1 MLIPKVDVVGEE
13 CSKSNPSAYDMLTGE
28 SKSMRELKSIICR
41 ISQVTS
47 NVLITGETGT
57 GKELVAE
64 LIHQQSNRSN
74 HSLVCLNCAAIPES
88 LLESELFGHK
98 KGSFTG
104 ATSHRDGLFKQAHKG
119 SLLLDEIGDMS
130 IQGQAKI
137 LRALESKQIYPVGG
151 SYPVKVDVRIIAA
164 TNQEL
169 EKRVKDNQF
178 RADLFYR
185 LNVARV
191 QLPPLRE
198 RRGDIALLSEH
209 FVHLFNKRFDMRVE
223 GVSNSALEL
232 LNQYH
237 WPGNVRQLKNIL
249 EASFINQP
257 GPMIRVEDFPVWFCQ
272 LVLPA
277 HHNVSSLAE
286 EKHRLKEAM
295 HMCEGNKSKA
305 AKLLNCSRMTLYR
318 KLHKHK
324 ICYNQL

>member
-1 MLIPKVDVVGEE
+1 MLIPKVVMGERY
-13 CSKSNPSAYDMLTGE
+13 SKSKLSAYDLLIGE
-28 SKSMRELKSIICR
+28 SKSMRELKTAVYR
-41 ISQVTS
+41 ISQVAS

-74 HSLVCLNCAAIPES
+74 HTLVCLNCAAIPES
-88 LLESELFGHK
+88 LLESELFGHE

-104 ATSHRDGLFKQAHKG
+104 ASSRRDGLFKQAHKG

-130 IQGQAKI
+130 MQGQAKI
-137 LRALESKQIYPVGG
+137 LRALESEQIYPVGG
-151 SYPVKVDVRIIAA
+151 NHPVNVDVRIIAA

-169 EKRVKDNQF
+169 EKRVKDKQF

-191 QLPPLRE
+191 QVPPLRE
-198 RRGDIALLSEH
+198 RRGDIELLAYH
-209 FVHLFNKRFDMRVE
+209 FIDLFNKRFSMAIK
-223 GVSNSALEL
+223 GISNSVLEL
-232 LNQYH
+232 LNQYY

-257 GPMIRVEDFPVWFCQ
+257 KHIIEVENLPLWFCQ
-272 LVLPA
+272 MVLPKYR
-277 HHNVSSLAE
+277 NTESLE
-286 EKHRLKEAM
+286 DEKSRLKEAM
-295 HMCEGNKSKA
+295 QMAEGNKSKA

-324 ICYNQL
+324 IA